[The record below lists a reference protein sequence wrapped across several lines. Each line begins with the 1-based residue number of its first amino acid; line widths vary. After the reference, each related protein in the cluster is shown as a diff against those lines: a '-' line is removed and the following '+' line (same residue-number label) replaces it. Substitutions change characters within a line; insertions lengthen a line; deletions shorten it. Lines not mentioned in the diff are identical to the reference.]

1 MGYHSF
7 LEHPSLQFD
16 YSLAVGRRISVV
28 FCLRRSASDMIH
40 RVMPLPSPVM
50 VTPSTM
56 DRHYEYHSLS
66 SQTIFWN
73 VT

>member
-1 MGYHSF
+1 MDYHSF

-28 FCLRRSASDMIH
+28 LWLRRSASGMIH
-40 RVMPLPSPVM
+40 RVVPLPSPVM
-50 VTPSTM
+50 VTLSTM
-56 DRHYEYHSLS
+56 DRHYEFHSLS
-66 SQTIFWN
+66 SQTISWN